1 MYRFF
6 GAVVGPLLSAA
17 GAQRVIE
24 IGADTGQ
31 QSAKLAR
38 WCSRSGATLDII
50 DPAPKFD
57 AAAFVARWGE
67 VSRFHQALSLE
78 VLADLL
84 PADVVLVDGDHN
96 WYTVFHEMRLLFGD
110 GETIADDAPIAVCHD
125 VEYPYGRRDIY
136 YDIETIPAAY
146 RQPAGRGALNP
157 LYKGFAPAGLNTQA
171 CNARVEGGPRNG
183 VRTAIEDALDGR
195 EDQLRMVSLPLLN
208 GLSII
213 APRARLAARPA
224 LAALLDELD
233 PGPNL
238 RMLMKYAEQER
249 IHGVIA
255 LGSMALLKG
264 ADEARPAPAADPRRP
279 FTSALEAAAWKDI
292 QRGLF
297 SQKYKGR
304 KLALNPFDMAN
315 YLQLIGDMRPG
326 CVVEVGSYE
335 GGRAV
340 WLADVMAA
348 LGLPPKIISID
359 LAPPKGIDTPGV
371 TVLEGDALRLGNVLP
386 EDVLDGLP
394 RPLLVIEDSAH
405 TREAASAVLE
415 FFDPHLRPGDYIV
428 IEDGVVQ
435 TMIGTAEPAGVS
447 RAVLTFLERR
457 GDHYEIDTS
466 ICDRFG
472 YNATYNPNGW
482 LRRR

>member
-1 MYRFF
+1 MHRFF

-17 GAQRVIE
+17 AAQRVIE
-24 IGADTGQ
+24 IGAGTGQ
-31 QSAKLAR
+31 QTAKLAR

-50 DPAPKFD
+50 DPAPEFD
-57 AAAFVARWGE
+57 TSFLSRWAGL
-67 VSRFHQALSLE
+67 SRLHQALSVD

-110 GETIADDAPIAVCHD
+110 GDTIPENAPIAVCHD
-125 VEYPYGRRDIY
+125 VDFPYGRRDLY

-146 RQPAGRGALNP
+146 RQPAGPGALNP

-171 CNARVEGGPRNG
+171 CHARVEGGPRNG
-183 VRTAIEDALDGR
+183 VRTAIEDALRGR
-195 EDQLRMVSLPLLN
+195 EDQLRIVSLPLLY

-233 PGPNL
+233 PGPKL

-249 IHGVIA
+249 IQGVIA
-255 LGSMALLKG
+255 YEIMASLKG
-264 ADEARPAPAADPRRP
+264 ADEHLPAPAADLGRP
-279 FTSALEAAAWKDI
+279 FTSALGPGAWKDI
-292 QRGLF
+292 QRGVF
-297 SQKYKGR
+297 SQRYKGR
-304 KLALNPFDMAN
+304 KLALGPFDMAN

-326 CVVEVGSYE
+326 CVIEVGAYE
-335 GGRAV
+335 GGRAL
-340 WLADVMAA
+340 WLADAMAA
-348 LGLPPKIISID
+348 LGLPPKVISID
-359 LAPPKGIDTPGV
+359 LVPPKAIDAPGV
-371 TVLEGDALRLGNVLP
+371 TFLEGDASRLG
-386 EDVLDGLP
+386 DVLSEDLLAALP

-415 FFDPHLRPGDYIV
+415 FFDPHLGPGDYIV
-428 IEDGVVQ
+428 IEDGVIQ
-435 TMIGTAEPAGVS
+435 TMMEAAEPAGVS
-447 RAVLTFLERR
+447 RAVLAFLGRR
-457 GDHYEIDTS
+457 GGDYEIDTS

-472 YNATYNPNGW
+472 YNATHNPNGW